1 MKDTSA
7 DAIKVVVFGEAGV
20 GKSALT
26 VRYVLREFQSTYQP
40 TIEDSYPAN
49 VEVDGRPVKLELLDT
64 AGHGVFSQMR
74 ESYIRSADGFV
85 LVYSVTDEWSF
96 HAMTTICEQI
106 IRVKREK
113 TSVRPPIVLVGNK
126 CDLESDRR
134 ISYQDGVLL
143 SKRFTCPFFETSA
156 KDDIG
161 VEDVFTE
168 LTRHVKRSRNTS
180 RNTFSRDSRTRFSMR
195 GLTIS
200 ERKCKERLHALKKN
214 ERSTELRRTGSFRR
228 FVCGAGALTQP

>member
-1 MKDTSA
+1 MKVYMACILVTLLL
-7 DAIKVVVFGEAGV
+7 
-20 GKSALT
+20 ALT
-26 VRYVLREFQSTYQP
+26 LVEARSKRGHRLTKRSGEFLHGITPEKFVRNGIFFLEAARVGVTQLLMPPSASFERVGVVALNQSPLRC
-40 TIEDSYPAN
+40 
-49 VEVDGRPVKLELLDT
+49 
-64 AGHGVFSQMR
+64 
-74 ESYIRSADGFV
+74 
-85 LVYSVTDEWSF
+85 LVT
-96 HAMTTICEQI
+96 
-106 IRVKREK
+106 
-113 TSVRPPIVLVGNK
+113 